1 MKGTTTMLNNLPNFK
16 NLMSIDGARDM
27 MEATTKASNEYFTNI
42 YELNVKFAQDVWSL
56 WSKKNDEVSK

>member
-1 MKGTTTMLNNLPNFK
+1 MLNNLPNFK
-16 NLMSIDGARDM
+16 NLMSVDGARDM
-27 MEATTKASNEYFTNI
+27 FETANKMSNEYFTSI